1 LAFGHFHLGL
11 LTREQLPMM
20 SLNQLITL
28 SIGALRAVGERVIDV
43 TVGFGRVMSFLIV
56 ASGNGLREPGGVRA
70 AVAQAIIITSR
81 CALPVALVVGP
92 IGAMM
97 ALQSLTLMRTFGV
110 ERQMAPLAA
119 AIVIRELAPGFASVV
134 VAMQGGA
141 AIAAELAAMRLAEEL
156 DALDVMGLE
165 PRGLIAG
172 PRILGAAVAGPLL
185 NALAITCGI
194 TGSYLMAVV
203 VLGVPHTQF
212 VTSLP
217 EGITTSDLWLSEL
230 KTVVF
235 GLGLGAICAS
245 AGFHCQ
251 RSTDGIGS
259 AANRAVVT
267 SVVFVL
273 VANYLLNTALF
284 GLRGGV

>member
-1 LAFGHFHLGL
+1 
-11 LTREQLPMM
+11 MM
-20 SLNQLITL
+20 SPTPPLLL
-28 SIGALRAVGERVIDV
+28 GPLRAVGRQAVDV
-43 TVGFGRVMSFLIV
+43 VVAFGRVVHFLVV
-56 ASGNGLREPGGVRA
+56 ATLQGLREPGGVGA
-70 AVAQAIIITSR
+70 AVQHAIILTSR

-97 ALQSLTLMRTFGV
+97 ALQSLTLMRGFGV

-156 DALDVMGLE
+156 DALEVMGLE

-185 NALAITCGI
+185 NALAIVCGI
-194 TGSYLMAVV
+194 TGSYIMAVP
-203 VLGVPHTQF
+203 VLGVPHTMF
-212 VTSLP
+212 IDSLP
-217 EGITTSDLWLSEL
+217 EGITSSDLWLSEL

-245 AGFHCQ
+245 AGFHCE
-251 RSTDGIGS
+251 RSTDGIGA

>member
-1 LAFGHFHLGL
+1 MTTNPVAALA
-11 LTREQLPMM
+11 
-20 SLNQLITL
+20 
-28 SIGALRAVGERVIDV
+28 AVGQWTISVVR
-43 TVGFGRVMSFLIV
+43 GFGRVVLFLVVSTTRGI
-56 ASGNGLREPGGVRA
+56 REPGGLRA
-70 AVAQAIIITSR
+70 ALQQAVIITSR

-97 ALQSLTLMRTFGV
+97 ALQSLTLMRSFGV
-110 ERQMAPLAA
+110 ERQLAPLAA
-119 AIVIRELAPGFASVV
+119 AVIVRELAPGFASVV

-156 DALDVMGLE
+156 DAMEVMGLE

-185 NALAITCGI
+185 NALAIISGI

-203 VLGVPHTQF
+203 VLGVPHTLF
-212 VTSLP
+212 VDSLP
-217 EGITTSDLWLSEL
+217 EGITLADFYVSEL
-230 KTVVF
+230 KTIVF

-245 AGFHCQ
+245 AGFSCE
-251 RSTDGIGS
+251 RSTDGIGA

-284 GLRGGV
+284 GLRGGM

>member
-1 LAFGHFHLGL
+1 MTTGAAGAPAWLQPVVRLGH
-11 LTREQLPMM
+11 LPVA
-20 SLNQLITL
+20 I
-28 SIGALRAVGERVIDV
+28 AR
-43 TVGFGRVMSFLIV
+43 GFGRVVLFLV
-56 ASGNGLREPGGVRA
+56 VSSTRGLRERGGVQA
-70 AVAQAIIITSR
+70 AIQQAIIITSR

-92 IGAMM
+92 VGAMM
-97 ALQSLTLMRTFGV
+97 ALQSLTLMRSFGV
-110 ERQMAPLAA
+110 EKQLAPLAA
-119 AIVIRELAPGFASVV
+119 AVIVRELAPGFASVV

-156 DALDVMGLE
+156 DAMEVMGLE

-185 NALAITCGI
+185 NALAIVSGI
-194 TGSYLMAVV
+194 TGSYMMAVV
-203 VLGVPHTQF
+203 VLGVPHTLF
-212 VTSLP
+212 IESIPDGISLN
-217 EGITTSDLWLSEL
+217 DLYVSEL

-245 AGFHCQ
+245 AGFSCE
-251 RSTDGIGS
+251 RSTDGVGA

-284 GLRGGV
+284 GLRGGA

>member
-1 LAFGHFHLGL
+1 
-11 LTREQLPMM
+11 MM
-20 SLNQLITL
+20 SSVHPL
-28 SIGALRAVGERVIDV
+28 SLLGPVRALGRQAIDV
-43 TVGFGRVMSFLIV
+43 VVGFGRVVHFLVV
-56 ASGNGLREPGGVRA
+56 ATAHGLREPGGLGA
-70 AVAQAIIITSR
+70 AVQQAIIITSR

-97 ALQSLTLMRTFGV
+97 ALQSLTLMRGFGV

-156 DALDVMGLE
+156 DALEVMGLE

-185 NALAITCGI
+185 NALAIACGI
-194 TGSYLMAVV
+194 TGSYVMAVM
-203 VLGVPHTQF
+203 VLGVPHTMF
-212 VTSLP
+212 VDSLP
-217 EGITTSDLWLSEL
+217 EGITSSDLWLSEV

-245 AGFHCQ
+245 AGFHCE
-251 RSTDGIGS
+251 RSTDGIGA